1 MKLITKRMRSDFK
14 AAFGALES
22 KTKSERNKAW
32 LDENQVKLIKDTRA
46 QGITPKQLE
55 ELTGISVYKIHKIV
69 NSKQLTPNMQQVPS
83 IAPSTAPVTA
93 SNASSPPMPKYIPKQ
108 QVVKPTNYIAR
119 GLDDPLTIIIAHAR
133 GHAVLFDQI
142 QKKKQKLLRKQVPA
156 GRSIDYYC
164 EKYNNMKTKI
174 DTEYNSQGKFPPE
187 DYMLRHLMLAKLISD
202 MECPTKVKRN
212 KEKYKPKALVR
223 AEECIRAQQ
232 ELLNAPVTS
241 VSAAVT
247 SVSAPVN
254 DTPVNEN

>member
-14 AAFGALES
+14 AAFGSLES
-22 KTKSERNKAW
+22 KTKSERNKTW

-69 NSKQLTPNMQQVPS
+69 NSNQSGPNMQSNTQV
-83 IAPSTAPVTA
+83 TNNAPVIA
-93 SNASSPPMPKYIPKQ
+93 SNVSTSPPMPKYIPKQ

-119 GLDDPLTIIIAHAR
+119 NLEDPLTIIIAHAR

-156 GRSIDYYC
+156 GRSINYYC
-164 EKYNNMKTKI
+164 EKYNSMKTKI

-202 MECPTKVKRN
+202 MECPTKIKRN
-212 KEKYKPKALVR
+212 KEKYKPKTLAR
-223 AEECIRAQQ
+223 AEECIRVQQ
-232 ELLNAPVTS
+232 ELIERNNTVSNDATSDAYSNTVNA
-241 VSAAVT
+241 
-247 SVSAPVN
+247 VN
-254 DTPVNEN
+254 ANV